1 MNLLKIYNKI
11 CQKRFALN
19 ILKCY
24 NIRYRGIMKR
34 NLIILISALLIVCVF
49 AVYFVINYRNMQID
63 VQANN
68 KEYIT
73 YKDKTIVGTTLVS
86 LINKTVDN
94 NEKNNISKDEKNT
107 YIENDKN
114 SVKIYIYFLDIEKE
128 DKYIETPYTMEQ
140 IYNNDTENFI
150 KLYGTSNFYCTKI
163 DYHEKTGNIKSLTF
177 EQQIY

>member
-1 MNLLKIYNKI
+1 
-11 CQKRFALN
+11 
-19 ILKCY
+19 
-24 NIRYRGIMKR
+24 MKR

-49 AVYFVINYRNMQID
+49 VVYFVINYRNMQID
-63 VQANN
+63 AQANN

-94 NEKNNISKDEKNT
+94 NEKNNIEKDKKNT

-114 SVKIYIYFLDIEKE
+114 SVKIYIYFLDLEKE

-140 IYNNDTENFI
+140 IYNNDTDNFI
-150 KLYGTSNFYCTKI
+150 KLYGTSNFYCSNI
-163 DYHEKTGNIKSLTF
+163 DYHEKTGNVKSLTF

>member
-1 MNLLKIYNKI
+1 
-11 CQKRFALN
+11 
-19 ILKCY
+19 
-24 NIRYRGIMKR
+24 MKR

-49 AVYFVINYRNMQID
+49 VVYFVINYRNMQID
-63 VQANN
+63 AQANN

-94 NEKNNISKDEKNT
+94 NEKNNIEKDEENT

-114 SVKIYIYFLDIEKE
+114 SVKIYIYFLDLEKE

-140 IYNNDTENFI
+140 IYNNDTDNFI
-150 KLYGTSNFYCTKI
+150 KLYGTSNFYCSNI
-163 DYHEKTGNIKSLTF
+163 DYHEKTGNVKSLTF

>member
-1 MNLLKIYNKI
+1 
-11 CQKRFALN
+11 
-19 ILKCY
+19 
-24 NIRYRGIMKR
+24 MKR

-49 AVYFVINYRNMQID
+49 VVYFVINYRNMQID
-63 VQANN
+63 AQANN

-94 NEKNNISKDEKNT
+94 NEKNNIEKDEKNT

-114 SVKIYIYFLDIEKE
+114 SVKIYIYFLDLEKE

-140 IYNNDTENFI
+140 IYNNDIDNFI
-150 KLYGTSNFYCTKI
+150 KLYGTSNFYCSNI
-163 DYHEKTGNIKSLTF
+163 DYHEKTGNVKSLTF

>member
-1 MNLLKIYNKI
+1 
-11 CQKRFALN
+11 
-19 ILKCY
+19 
-24 NIRYRGIMKR
+24 MKR

-49 AVYFVINYRNMQID
+49 VVYFVINYRNMQID
-63 VQANN
+63 AQANN

-94 NEKNNISKDEKNT
+94 NEKNNIEKDEKNT

-114 SVKIYIYFLDIEKE
+114 SVKIYVYFLDLKKE

-140 IYNNDTENFI
+140 IYNNDTDNFI
-150 KLYGTSNFYCTKI
+150 KLYGTSNFCCTKI
-163 DYHEKTGNIKSLTF
+163 DYHEKTGNVKSLTF

>member
-1 MNLLKIYNKI
+1 
-11 CQKRFALN
+11 
-19 ILKCY
+19 
-24 NIRYRGIMKR
+24 MKR
-34 NLIILISALLIVCVF
+34 NLIILISALLIFCVF
-49 AVYFVINYRNMQID
+49 VVYFVINYRNMQID
-63 VQANN
+63 AQANN

-94 NEKNNISKDEKNT
+94 NEKNNIEKDEKNT

-114 SVKIYIYFLDIEKE
+114 SVKIYIYFLDLEKE

-140 IYNNDTENFI
+140 IYNNDTDNFI
-150 KLYGTSNFYCTKI
+150 KLYGTSNFYCSNI
-163 DYHEKTGNIKSLTF
+163 DYHEKTGNVKSLTF

>member
-1 MNLLKIYNKI
+1 
-11 CQKRFALN
+11 
-19 ILKCY
+19 
-24 NIRYRGIMKR
+24 MKR

-49 AVYFVINYRNMQID
+49 VVYFVINYRNMQID
-63 VQANN
+63 AQANN

-94 NEKNNISKDEKNT
+94 NEKDNIEEDEKNT

-114 SVKIYIYFLDIEKE
+114 SVKIYIYFLDLEKE

-140 IYNNDTENFI
+140 IYNNDTDNFI
-150 KLYGTSNFYCTKI
+150 KLYGTSNFYCSNI
-163 DYHEKTGNIKSLTF
+163 DYHEKTGNVKSLTF

>member
-1 MNLLKIYNKI
+1 
-11 CQKRFALN
+11 
-19 ILKCY
+19 
-24 NIRYRGIMKR
+24 MKR

-49 AVYFVINYRNMQID
+49 VVYFVINYRNMQID
-63 VQANN
+63 AQANN

-94 NEKNNISKDEKNT
+94 NEKNNIEKDEKNT
-107 YIENDKN
+107 YIENDQN
-114 SVKIYIYFLDIEKE
+114 SVKIYIYFLDLEKE

-140 IYNNDTENFI
+140 IYNNDTDNFI
-150 KLYGTSNFYCTKI
+150 KLYGTSNFYCSNI
-163 DYHEKTGNIKSLTF
+163 DYHEKTGNVKSLTF

>member
-1 MNLLKIYNKI
+1 
-11 CQKRFALN
+11 
-19 ILKCY
+19 
-24 NIRYRGIMKR
+24 MKR

-49 AVYFVINYRNMQID
+49 VVYFVINYRNMQID
-63 VQANN
+63 AQANN

-94 NEKNNISKDEKNT
+94 DEKNNIEKDEKNT

-114 SVKIYIYFLDIEKE
+114 SVKIYIYFLDLEKE

-140 IYNNDTENFI
+140 IYNNDTDNFI
-150 KLYGTSNFYCTKI
+150 KLYGTSNFYCSNI
-163 DYHEKTGNIKSLTF
+163 DYHEKTGNVKSLTF

>member
-1 MNLLKIYNKI
+1 
-11 CQKRFALN
+11 
-19 ILKCY
+19 
-24 NIRYRGIMKR
+24 MKR

-49 AVYFVINYRNMQID
+49 VVYFVINYRNMQID
-63 VQANN
+63 AQANN

-94 NEKNNISKDEKNT
+94 NEKNNIEKDEKNT

-114 SVKIYIYFLDIEKE
+114 SVKIYIYFLDLEKE

-140 IYNNDTENFI
+140 IYNNDTDNFI
-150 KLYGTSNFYCTKI
+150 KLYGTSNFCCTKI
-163 DYHEKTGNIKSLTF
+163 HYHEKTGNVKSLTF